1 MRAKTLKKN
10 EKGKELFFGYCSGNP
25 IMYLRSQMAV
35 ICLLVACLHDRMP
48 NFNTEEFG
56 ENKSPRL
63 FLAKWRPK

>member
-1 MRAKTLKKN
+1 
-10 EKGKELFFGYCSGNP
+10 
-25 IMYLRSQMAV
+25 MAV